1 MNRWNETF
9 DKHPVHET
17 LTWLDNAASSNVE
30 NLSDGEVEEQ
40 RRLKKIIEK
49 YRGVLASVDPEVV
62 PVNQLDTL
70 NNQLRHQNIANQVNA
85 YLQNGKTSNL
95 IAVNNFVSKQLT
107 QLSILQSLS
116 ENTESQEKLSYI
128 DSVVDSTI
136 NGLAVKKEKL
146 EEQLDHLESL
156 TKEQAKE
163 LDGLSEKIEK
173 KQTELSTLSSD
184 WQKQF
189 SAAQESRSQEFSKWR
204 DTFTSEKSKELE
216 DITDKYSELIKDR
229 SAEADNEL
237 NKIISDSKSKHESI
251 LELYELTAGDSVG
264 AAYIKSA
271 DDERGQANLWRGVS
285 VGFIGITVVWLIFS
299 FFYNAEGGNIF
310 NSDPDIIV
318 SKDENSPKDS
328 NEELMNAPDSKMS
341 LLENNHFPWH
351 IMLIAFSISGVLLWG
366 AAYSAQQSTKHRNNE
381 KRARWFALEVKA
393 FDPFISSLKQ
403 EQQQELKRQL
413 AERIFGQ
420 SSTADEEDSKVVD
433 EHALKAVSDAFSKV
447 LSKLPK

>member
-1 MNRWNETF
+1 MSRWKEIF

-49 YRGVLASVDPEVV
+49 YRAVLASIDPEIV
-62 PVNQLDTL
+62 PVNQLDAL

-85 YLQNGKTSNL
+85 YLQSGKPSNL
-95 IAVNNFVSKQLT
+95 VAVNDFVTKHLT
-107 QLSILQSLS
+107 QLFILQSLS
-116 ENTESQEKLSYI
+116 ESTESQEKVSYI

-136 NGLAVKKEKL
+136 NGLAAKKEKL
-146 EEQLDHLESL
+146 EEQLNSVESL
-156 TKEQAKE
+156 TKDQAKK
-163 LDGLSEKIEK
+163 LDALSEEIKK
-173 KQTELSTLSSD
+173 KQSELSTLSSD

-204 DTFTSEKSKELE
+204 DTFTSEKSKEFE
-216 DITDKYSELIKDR
+216 DIIDKYSELIKKQ
-229 SAEADNEL
+229 SAEVDDEL
-237 NKIISDSKSKHESI
+237 NKIISDSKLKHESI
-251 LELYELTAGDSVG
+251 LDLYELTAGDSVG

-285 VGFIGITVVWLIFS
+285 VGFIVITVVWLIFS
-299 FFYNAEGGNIF
+299 FFYNAEGGDIF
-310 NSDPDIIV
+310 NSDPDIAV
-318 SKDENSPKDS
+318 SQDENSPQES
-328 NEELMNAPDSKMS
+328 NEELVDVHDSKMG

-420 SSTADEEDSKVVD
+420 NSTADEDSKVVD
-433 EHALKAVSDAFSKV
+433 EHALKAISDAFSKV